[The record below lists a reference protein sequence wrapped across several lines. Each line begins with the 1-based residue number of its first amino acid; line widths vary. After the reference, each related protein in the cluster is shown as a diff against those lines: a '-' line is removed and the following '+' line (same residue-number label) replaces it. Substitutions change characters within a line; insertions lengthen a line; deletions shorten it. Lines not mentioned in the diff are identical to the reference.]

1 MAIRSPSQRGGLQRT
16 VSGRTPPYRSNPGS
30 SRSMRRKPSLKRNL
44 SFPSERR
51 PHNFARATIALGI
64 AFVVLFQLH
73 ATNGASSRSLRDQP
87 KSSYTTAKEAT
98 HVVQHD
104 DRKHSVADLYLATGQ
119 IEALGTVAT
128 ADRGADAGPEVPLA
142 TKGADGSPSPDS
154 GAQSLDDTSRP
165 APEVS
170 TPSNDVLQN
179 AKVAS
184 ASTIEENPATPA
196 ATEATSQ
203 TTPNE
208 HNVSQTTLVVSQTNG
223 EALSKE
229 ADSAESIKPESAAT
243 QTSDSQ
249 ADASPK
255 AAAVSREALARHVD
269 GTPSVKLTE
278 SGQIDWDSIDHVYY
292 YHTRKAG

>member
-1 MAIRSPSQRGGLQRT
+1 M
-16 VSGRTPPYRSNPGS
+16 
-30 SRSMRRKPSLKRNL
+30 
-44 SFPSERR
+44 
-51 PHNFARATIALGI
+51 
-64 AFVVLFQLH
+64 
-73 ATNGASSRSLRDQP
+73 
-87 KSSYTTAKEAT
+87 
-98 HVVQHD
+98 
-104 DRKHSVADLYLATGQ
+104 
-119 IEALGTVAT
+119 
-128 ADRGADAGPEVPLA
+128 PLA
-142 TKGADGSPSPDS
+142 TKGADGNTSPDS
-154 GAQSLDDTSRP
+154 GAKSLDDTSRP

-179 AKVAS
+179 AKVDT
-184 ASTIEENPATPA
+184 ASTIEEKPATPA

-203 TTPNE
+203 NTPNK
-208 HNVSQTTLVVSQTNG
+208 HNVSQKTLVVSQTNG

-243 QTSDSQ
+243 QTSDSR

-255 AAAVSREALARHVD
+255 AVAVSREALARHVD